1 MTYIDL
7 RIEVNY
13 LVEINLLHI
22 CSNCFQFIATDLTTT
37 IINRIPDKSIP
48 FMIFNSE
55 RKRKCVLRLLKGE
68 ERETSE
74 SILNES
80 VHADIDCRRCSIH
93 RQYDVY
99 RRLN

>member
-1 MTYIDL
+1 
-7 RIEVNY
+7 
-13 LVEINLLHI
+13 
-22 CSNCFQFIATDLTTT
+22 
-37 IINRIPDKSIP
+37 
-48 FMIFNSE
+48 MIFNSE

>member
-22 CSNCFQFIATDLTTT
+22 CSNCFRFIATDLTA

-55 RKRKCVLRLLKGE
+55 RKRKRVLRLLKVK

-80 VHADIDCRRCSIH
+80 VRADIDCRRCSIH
-93 RQYDVY
+93 TQYDVY